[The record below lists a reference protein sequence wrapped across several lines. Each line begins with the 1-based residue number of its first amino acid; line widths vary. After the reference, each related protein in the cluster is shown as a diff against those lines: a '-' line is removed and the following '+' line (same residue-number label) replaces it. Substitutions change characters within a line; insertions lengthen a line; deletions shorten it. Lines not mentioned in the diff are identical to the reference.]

1 MISKGEGHLDTGEP
15 TQDARSTD
23 VEGATETGWPG
34 AVWSRAVHKERAPNT
49 DYAVRQCRMGG
60 EGEGEPVNSA
70 SGRALAVCE
79 AVMGTEAG
87 VPQSR

>member
-1 MISKGEGHLDTGEP
+1 MINKGEGHLDTGEP
-15 TQDARSTD
+15 TQDTRSTD
-23 VEGATETGWPG
+23 VEGATETRWPG
-34 AVWSRAVHKERAPNT
+34 AVWSWAVHKERVPNT

-60 EGEGEPVNSA
+60 GGGGDPVNPT

-87 VPQSR
+87 VPQS